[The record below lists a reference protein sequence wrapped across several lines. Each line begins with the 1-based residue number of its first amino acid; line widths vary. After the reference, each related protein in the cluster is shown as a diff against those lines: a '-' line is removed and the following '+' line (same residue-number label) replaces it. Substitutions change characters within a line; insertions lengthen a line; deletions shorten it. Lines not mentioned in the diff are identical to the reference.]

1 MRRGQFRRLGGED
14 AGGPP
19 QAGQAPSPTA
29 TSADVAYSLRQAL
42 LYGEFTLP
50 IVGAEESRGLARRLP
65 MLDALPLPV
74 AWSLR
79 FGPPVHFYAD
89 LDPHSAEDPTLVSR
103 LAAQVRQTLEDLLRT
118 QRSARRSVIFG

>member
-1 MRRGQFRRLGGED
+1 MALAVNHLIEIQGGAAVVSHGKLLG
-14 AGGPP
+14 
-19 QAGQAPSPTA
+19 
-29 TSADVAYSLRQAL
+29 
-42 LYGEFTLP
+42 
-50 IVGAEESRGLARRLP
+50 
-65 MLDALPLPV
+65 ALPLPV